1 MYIIISENS
10 RKINGPLLVIY
21 KFMSYNSNVK
31 TLDLKYF
38 SKGISVA
45 IGIILI
51 WRGVWIILDLL
62 DKFLLGG
69 NHVVTAV
76 GGIIVGILMLY
87 LPDKNLKALERL

>member
-1 MYIIISENS
+1 MII
-10 RKINGPLLVIY
+10 Y
-21 KFMSYNSNVK
+21 YNIDMK

-38 SKGISVA
+38 TKGISVA

-51 WRGVWIILDLL
+51 WRGVWIALDLL
-62 DKFLLGG
+62 DKVIFGG
-69 NHVVTAV
+69 SHIITAT